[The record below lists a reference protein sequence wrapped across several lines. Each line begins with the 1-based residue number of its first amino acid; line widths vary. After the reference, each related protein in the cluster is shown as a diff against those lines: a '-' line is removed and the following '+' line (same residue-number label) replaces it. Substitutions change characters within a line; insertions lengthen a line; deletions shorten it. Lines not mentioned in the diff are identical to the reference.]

1 MMMRLNIPPYHI
13 SSMHQQRPQRQPNRT
28 SETNPATNNNQ
39 NMPID
44 FETWNEIIDK
54 HEAKLKTSSTTVSK
68 RAG

>member
-39 NMPID
+39 NMPFD
-44 FETWNEIIDK
+44 YTTWIQIINQ
-54 HEAKLKTSSTTVSK
+54 HEEKLKTSSTTASK
-68 RAG
+68 SVG